1 MAQLAAW
8 LRAPTGERE
17 RGLVAMAP
25 GPAPR
30 GAGGWV
36 PATPKPAR
44 RSSIREPILALR
56 DRNLART
63 SVTGLLYNWGFFTVL
78 GYAPFLMGA
87 VTVLAGAVLLS
98 TVRAPLAAADADE
111 ALPGHLAARD
121 EAIGTVS
128 QVPGLPEEAIIA
140 GADLAAEGRS

>member
-1 MAQLAAW
+1 
-8 LRAPTGERE
+8 
-17 RGLVAMAP
+17 
-25 GPAPR
+25 
-30 GAGGWV
+30 V